1 MQDTFKV
8 SDVPMVG
15 KSEKEI
21 TRNPYIQNQSH
32 ALEFRNGNIDRFRT
46 VHTPYAKSPCHYLRL
61 LS

>member
-21 TRNPYIQNQSH
+21 TRNSYIQNQSP
-32 ALEFRNGNIDRFRT
+32 ALEFRNGNINIFRM
-46 VHTPYAKSPCHYLRL
+46 VHTPYAKSP
-61 LS
+61 